1 MISPEVNVRSYSVLI
16 IITVLLAFM
25 AGFTALSLR
34 GTDKASMEDVI
45 RINQTKLSFIKNV
58 SPVFIANLDAIYY
71 QRDQLSL
78 LDPDTVITP
87 SVLKKK
93 GDYNHYSTNKDCFKD
108 VNTLLNISADKKV
121 MIWEEYRCGRLK
133 RLPNFFFN
141 TPPFM
146 HPVGK
151 SFAYLSFLVGRNG
164 HRSQSWIKGH
174 LPFFHVKEL
183 ENIIHRFEGVEGIFE
198 VLTSLN
204 SFQLRQLFRG
214 SKTILGDKYLFI
226 KITYSDRDSGLQY
239 HIFTKDSLNRFLEN
253 SSYTLENYGP
263 GKSCFYREDGLCWN
277 YNMRHV
283 FRLANVSTLTLLGGL
298 LIIIVIVVH
307 SLLTKIKGQRLED
320 EKRRLAL
327 RVLTHEFRTPVTSMM
342 LLVESMGKNFDK
354 LDKDTQDSYL
364 AISSE
369 VYRLKRLVETSRNYL
384 KAENSESLLDLKA
397 EQIPSLN
404 EFIEDLVMPFSES
417 HEGITVEYLTED
429 TNITLDTYWFG
440 ICFKNILE
448 NSLNHGDVPVKIKME
463 KNDKFFMLSFQD
475 SGQCSFDSIEEMSK
489 EFVKGTKSS
498 GTGLGMNIV
507 FRVIKEMGGDISL
520 STNPTIINI
529 KVPWSSGKSVQS

>member
-1 MISPEVNVRSYSVLI
+1 
-16 IITVLLAFM
+16 M

-34 GTDKASMEDVI
+34 GTDKANMEDVI

-93 GDYNHYSTNKDCFKD
+93 GDYNHYSTSNDCFKD
-108 VNTLLNISADKKV
+108 VDTLLKISADKKV
-121 MIWEEYRCGRLK
+121 LIWEEYRCGRIK

-151 SFAYLSFLVGRNG
+151 SFAFLSFLVGKNG

-174 LPFFHVKEL
+174 LPFFHIKEL
-183 ENIIHRFEGVEGIFE
+183 ENIYHRFEGVEGIFE
-198 VLTSLN
+198 VLSSLN

-226 KITYSDRDSGLQY
+226 KITYSERDTGLQY
-239 HIFTKDSLNRFLEN
+239 HIFTRDRLNDFLKDS
-253 SSYTLENYGP
+253 SYSLDNYAP

-298 LIIIVIVVH
+298 LVIIIIVVH
-307 SLLTKIKGQRLED
+307 SLLSKIKGQRLED

-342 LLVESMGKNFDK
+342 LLVESMGKNFDNLTK
-354 LDKDTQDSYL
+354 EMQDSYL
-364 AISSE
+364 SINSE
-369 VYRLKRLVETSRNYL
+369 VHRLKRLVETSRNYL
-384 KAENSESLLDLKA
+384 KAENSDRLIDLKA
-397 EQIPSLN
+397 EKIHSVN
-404 EFIEDLVMPFSES
+404 EYIEDLAAPYMDL
-417 HEGITVEYLTED
+417 HEGITIQPLDED
-429 TNITLDTYWFG
+429 RELQVDTYWFG

-448 NSLNHGDVPVKIKME
+448 NSINHGELPIKISLSKE
-463 KNDKFFMLSFQD
+463 DKYFHLSFED
-475 SGQCSFDSIEEMSK
+475 RGKCSFDSIEEMSK

-507 FRVIKEMGGDISL
+507 HRVIKEMGGVLSL
-520 STNPTIINI
+520 SIEPTIIKI
-529 KVPWSSGKSVQS
+529 KIPWLSGKVVEG